1 MSDSHVSMSVP
12 VGDTPAPPPS
22 SPGVTPPT
30 VVRDDVWTV
39 DSGSTLGGRQTP
51 EQLRAS
57 LADTPPEPAPEA
69 DAPAPPTQA
78 AAPAQDAPPA
88 DPPAEKPAEGKPKR
102 DRIGR
107 LQAEVHQLTRTK
119 YETRA
124 ELEAAEARL
133 KTLRAEIAGLEAKRP
148 APAPETPS
156 PAAPPSPQQQAE
168 APRPVHPDDAAAIGA
183 EPLWEAYEDQGKAW
197 SEYAK
202 DWREWLERKTS
213 ARVAREVAD
222 ALEARDTKAKQDA
235 QRQAEIDAEASAE
248 AAYQAQLDE
257 IEQADPTFPTRA
269 KEVLAQYPY
278 DPSRPDFRMDVVRLH
293 PKGPSVLKHWVD
305 HPEELASL
313 TRQNDKLTHAMMI
326 TARAQDD
333 PVPLLSYLATHPQ
346 ETDAI
351 ARLPRERALLA
362 LGAITTRLAGAVQAA
377 PAPVAPQ
384 ITRAAAPIRPVGGT
398 RTTGD
403 ATDLYDLPIED
414 FLKEKQRR
422 EAAARRRP

>member
-51 EQLRAS
+51 EQIRAT
-57 LADTPPEPAPEA
+57 LGDTPAQEA
-69 DAPAPPTQA
+69 DAPAPA
-78 AAPAQDAPPA
+78 AAPAQGTPPA
-88 DPPAEKPAEGKPKR
+88 DQTAEKPSEGKPKR

-107 LQAEVHQLTRTK
+107 LQAEVHQLTRAK

-124 ELEAAEARL
+124 EVEAAEARL
-133 KTLRAEIAGLEAKRP
+133 KALRDEIATLEAKRP
-148 APAPETPS
+148 APTEKPT
-156 PAAPPSPQQQAE
+156 AAPPLSPQQQATE
-168 APRPVHPDDAAAIGA
+168 AARPVHPDDAGTVGA
-183 EPLWEAYEDQGKAW
+183 EPLWEVYEDAGKAW

-202 DWREWLERKTS
+202 DWREWLERKTT

-222 ALEARDTKAKQDA
+222 ALEAREAKAREAA
-235 QRQAEIDAEASAE
+235 QRQAEIDAEAAAE

-257 IEQADPTFPTRA
+257 IEQADPTFPDRA
-269 KEVLAQYPY
+269 KQTLAQFPY

-293 PKGPSVLKHWVD
+293 PKGPAVLKHWVD
-305 HPEELASL
+305 NPGELESL
-313 TRQNDKLTHAMMI
+313 TRLNDRLTHAMMI
-326 TARAQDD
+326 SVRAQDD

-346 ETDAI
+346 ETEEI

-377 PAPVAPQ
+377 PAPVAPS